1 MYKIFMLIALPALA
15 IGWVVYWRWMRK
27 VIEEEKQQPKQIS
40 KRLQQT
46 KDEVSDYA
54 QKLKDFKKPTREPP
68 DQDNQA

>member
-1 MYKIFMLIALPALA
+1 MYKIFMLITLPALA
-15 IGWVVYWRWMRK
+15 IGWVVYWLWMRK
-27 VIEEEKQQPKQIS
+27 VIEEEKQQPKQVS

-46 KDEVSDYA
+46 RDEVSDYA

>member
-54 QKLKDFKKPTREPP
+54 QKLKDFKKPTHKPP